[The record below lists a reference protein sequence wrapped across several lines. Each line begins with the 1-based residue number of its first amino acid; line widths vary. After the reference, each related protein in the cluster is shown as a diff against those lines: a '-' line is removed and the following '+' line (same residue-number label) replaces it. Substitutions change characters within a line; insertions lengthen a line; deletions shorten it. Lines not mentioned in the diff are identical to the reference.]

1 MDQRH
6 WWEGQPQSG
15 FTSYCSEMMNAPI
28 PVEDVTE
35 REAQIIQ
42 RRMDVLATLV
52 GIQQATSN
60 QEIRSAVIVRRA
72 RH

>member
-1 MDQRH
+1 MEQRH
-6 WWEGQPQSG
+6 WWEGQPQAG
-15 FTSYCSEMMNAPI
+15 FTTYCSVQMNAPI

-35 REAQIIQ
+35 REAEIIQ
-42 RRMDVLATLV
+42 RRRDVLATLV

-60 QEIRSAVIVRRA
+60 AAIRQVVIRR